1 MNGHYFKCC
10 IAESFVKVSILPY
23 VGSVCYLSRQIC
35 FGSPDFSGAD
45 ALIAAVGRTVS
56 CRGNHNAA
64 AATPV
69 LYPVCLY
76 SYPLSFKLLHP
87 KTKNNLPFLF
97 KPKKQT
103 LIKAKIHIFLTS
115 C

>member
-69 LYPVCLY
+69 LYTVVLY
-76 SYPLSFKLLHP
+76 SLSSYILRRP
-87 KTKNNLPFLF
+87 QNV
-97 KPKKQT
+97 
-103 LIKAKIHIFLTS
+103 AKSPPYFCLQ
-115 C
+115 

>member
-1 MNGHYFKCC
+1 MLYLLRLDQNLIAVSINSVRVAEAKEGRKDYRGGIIVNGHYFKCC

-45 ALIAAVGRTVS
+45 ALIAAVGRIVS
-56 CRGNHNAA
+56 SSGNHNAA

-69 LYPVCLY
+69 LYIVDL
-76 SYPLSFKLLHP
+76 
-87 KTKNNLPFLF
+87 
-97 KPKKQT
+97 
-103 LIKAKIHIFLTS
+103 
-115 C
+115 

>member
-1 MNGHYFKCC
+1 VNGHYFKCC

-69 LYPVCLY
+69 LYTVGFIQLTLTFTHTFQN
-76 SYPLSFKLLHP
+76 LSFS
-87 KTKNNLPFLF
+87 LF
-97 KPKKQT
+97 
-103 LIKAKIHIFLTS
+103 
-115 C
+115 

>member
-64 AATPV
+64 AAIPV
-69 LYPVCLY
+69 LYTFDLLELY
-76 SYPLSFKLLHP
+76 SFFYSFTSQNLSFSLFKTKKSKLL
-87 KTKNNLPFLF
+87 
-97 KPKKQT
+97 
-103 LIKAKIHIFLTS
+103 S
-115 C
+115 

>member
-45 ALIAAVGRTVS
+45 ALIAAAVGRTVS

-69 LYPVCLY
+69 LYTVGLY
-76 SYPLSFKLLHP
+76 S
-87 KTKNNLPFLF
+87 
-97 KPKKQT
+97 
-103 LIKAKIHIFLTS
+103 
-115 C
+115 

>member
-69 LYPVCLY
+69 LYTVGLY
-76 SYPLSFKLLHP
+76 SSEKATNFCEISTVDLSYVVMVKSTVEILS
-87 KTKNNLPFLF
+87 
-97 KPKKQT
+97 
-103 LIKAKIHIFLTS
+103 KICCSLRI
-115 C
+115 